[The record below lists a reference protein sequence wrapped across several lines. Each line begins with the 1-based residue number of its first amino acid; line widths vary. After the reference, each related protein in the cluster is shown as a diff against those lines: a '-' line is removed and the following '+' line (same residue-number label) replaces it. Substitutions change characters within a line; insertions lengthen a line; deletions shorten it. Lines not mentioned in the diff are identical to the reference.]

1 MAEGMKKVKNRTGIL
16 ACACVNTF
24 CFGGLYAWSAFSGE
38 LANSNGWDY
47 GQVSFAYSL
56 QLVVLVLMG
65 IVGGGL
71 LQKVG
76 PRKLITVA
84 GIMWGMGWLLTG
96 FSVSIP
102 MLYLVFGVLTGTA
115 SSFGYNP
122 CTVTAVRWYPDKKGF
137 ASGMVVGVC
146 GLASLFVAPFAN
158 MLLTKFSVMTAF
170 KIVGGLFL
178 LLSLATTWYLDNP
191 PEGWMPEGYDA
202 PASENN
208 VGRTWREMLKDP
220 RCYILWAT
228 LLCASVGG
236 LMLIGHASRIGQ
248 EVAGMTASQAAMLVG
263 IMAVANFLGRL
274 ILGSMSD
281 KIGRYNVVILT
292 MVVGAVDMLFMAKTG
307 SFIGFV
313 ISIVIVSLCF
323 SGTLA
328 TYSALSSDVFGPK
341 YNGINYSIIFTGYG
355 AAGVVGPMV
364 ATYLHGLSGSYNNAF
379 LFAAGCSLAAAVLC
393 FIAKSMSAKIN
404 ETAAVSADASA
415 V

>member
-1 MAEGMKKVKNRTGIL
+1 MTKQVRKVKNRSAIL

-38 LANSNGWDY
+38 LASFNGWDY
-47 GQVSFAYSL
+47 GQVSFASSL
-56 QLVVLVLMG
+56 QLIVLVVMG

-71 LQKVG
+71 LQKLG
-76 PRKLITVA
+76 PRKLITLS

-137 ASGMVVGVC
+137 ASGMAVGVC

-158 MLLTKFSVMTAF
+158 MLLTRFSVMTAF
-170 KIVGGLFL
+170 KIVGVIFL
-178 LLSLATTWYLDNP
+178 LMSLGTTWYLDNP
-191 PEGWMPEGYDA
+191 PEDWKPEGFNE
-202 PASENN
+202 PAAQNN
-208 VGRTWREMLKDP
+208 EGKTWQEMLRDP
-220 RCYILWAT
+220 RCYLLWAT

-248 EVAGMTASQAAMLVG
+248 EVVGMDRSQAAMLVG
-263 IMAVANFLGRL
+263 IMAVANFFGRL
-274 ILGSMSD
+274 VLGSLSD
-281 KIGRYNVVILT
+281 KIGRYNIIILT
-292 MVVGAVDMLFMAKTG
+292 MLIGAVDMLFMARTG

-313 ISIVIVSLCF
+313 IAIVIVSLCF

-341 YNGINYSIIFTGYG
+341 YNGINFSIIFTGYG

-364 ATYLHGLSGSYNNAF
+364 ANYLHGTAGSYNSAF
-379 LFAAGCSLAAAVLC
+379 IFAAACSLLAAVL
-393 FIAKSMSAKIN
+393 ATVTKRMSVSKRDFVPA
-404 ETAAVSADASA
+404 ETEVEFD
-415 V
+415 